1 MKSSRDQK
9 RRGKTTADRKQ
20 SNQDNTKGHHK
31 TLCEDLKGKLE
42 DVANDWY
49 CNRMTKN
56 DNKTIINDLFCAIE
70 MERNNDGYWKLSATT
85 STTRTSDEDDDD
97 DDDDDEDNDDD
108 DVRILS
114 NNRG

>member
-1 MKSSRDQK
+1 
-9 RRGKTTADRKQ
+9 
-20 SNQDNTKGHHK
+20 
-31 TLCEDLKGKLE
+31 
-42 DVANDWY
+42 
-49 CNRMTKN
+49 MTKN

-97 DDDDDEDNDDD
+97 GDDDEDDDDDDDDDDDEDDD